1 MKKKITFFVLGNTG
15 SLIKRIT
22 VFRGVIACL
31 TIFIAICLISFGFII
46 YDYHG
51 LKKDILIAKEFES
64 DISNQ
69 QEEIVNQ
76 RKQLKVFAAEI
87 NSLKSKLVDLK
98 NFEEKIRN
106 IANIEENANPEH
118 LFGVGGSIPEDL
130 DTQTPITE
138 KNNSLIHEMHEQTTQ
153 FNLAAVNQK
162 KSFESLFN
170 NLEDQR
176 NLLASTPAI
185 RPTTGWIS
193 SKFGYRT
200 SPFTGLREFHNGLDI
215 ATQNGTPIV
224 ATADGVVTFAGTKGL
239 MGKLIVIDHGY
250 GMVTRYAHIHKL
262 LKKRGDAVKKGDT
275 IALVGNTGR
284 STGSHLHYE
293 VHLNG
298 IPVNPAKYILNYRL
312 SAK

>member
-1 MKKKITFFVLGNTG
+1 MKKKITFFILNIS
-15 SLIKRIT
+15 SLIKGIT
-22 VFRGVIACL
+22 VSRDFITRS
-31 TIFIAICLISFGFII
+31 TIFIAVSFIFFNFII
-46 YDYHG
+46 YGY
-51 LKKDILIAKEFES
+51 L
-64 DISNQ
+64 NQ
-69 QEEIVNQ
+69 QEIVSQ
-76 RKQLKVFAAEI
+76 RKQLKAFAAEI

-98 NFEEKIRN
+98 SFEEKIRN

-130 DTQTPITE
+130 DIQTPITE
-138 KNNSLIHEMHEQTTQ
+138 KHSSLIREMHEQTKQ

-170 NLEDQR
+170 NLEEQR
-176 NLLASTPAI
+176 NLLAATPAI
-185 RPTTGWIS
+185 RPTDGWIS
-193 SKFGYRT
+193 STFGYRT

-215 ATQNGTPIV
+215 ATRKGTPIL
-224 ATADGVVTFAGTKGL
+224 AAADGVVTFAGTKGL

-250 GMVTRYAHIHKL
+250 GMVTRYAHIHKM

-293 VHLNG
+293 VHLDG
-298 IPVNPAKYILNYRL
+298 IPVNPAKYILN
-312 SAK
+312 